1 MTARP
6 ARAAQP
12 RLRVVAGAGR
22 RRPNLGAW
30 VLFTMLSIG
39 LFFAL
44 IFSRIALDAPAMEM
58 HDITTQIEA
67 EKSHFQEL
75 RLEVASLQAP
85 DRILPRAEELGLV
98 KPDDVR
104 LVVADLDQAA
114 PENRWV
120 EVKSILAASP

>member
-6 ARAAQP
+6 ARAARP
-12 RLRVVAGAGR
+12 HLRVVAGAGR

-30 VLFTMLSIG
+30 VLFTLLSIG

-44 IFSRIALDAPAMEM
+44 ILSRVALDAPAMEL
-58 HDITTQIEA
+58 HDITSQIEA
-67 EKSHFQEL
+67 EKGHYQEL
-75 RLEVASLQAP
+75 RLEVARLQAP
-85 DRILPRAEELGLV
+85 DRVLPRAEELGLV

-104 LVVADLDQAA
+104 LVMADLDQAA

-120 EVKSILAASP
+120 EVKSILAAAP